1 MPYTNKIKTLE
12 DSYRIL
18 DNKIFALEKNGSKDI
33 EELKTL
39 QEAKS
44 KCLDELRQLRR
55 LQWDHDHERVNFD
68 DDR

>member
-33 EELKTL
+33 EELKNL
-39 QEAKS
+39 QETKS